1 MHDARYVQ
9 TILDRANASHFST
22 SPVPFHP
29 NLKLSKEMC
38 PKTDEEKAFMAD
50 ISYRTII
57 GMLLY
62 LMVSSRPDIA
72 YAVCTCARYMDC
84 PGKEHWNAVCGI
96 LKYLKGTIDLRITYS
111 STIASSH
118 PILHGY
124 SDADWAANDLDTRHS
139 HTGYVFYLSN
149 GPIAWKSCL
158 QSSISLSSMDS
169 EYSSMGDATKEM
181 LELREVHHEV
191 NKLLPSS
198 VLDRPTTIYA
208 DKCFLYQTI

>member
-9 TILDRANASHFST
+9 TILDRANANHFST
-22 SPVPFHP
+22 SPLPFHP

-169 EYSSMGDATKEM
+169 EYYSMDM
-181 LELREVHHEV
+181 QLR
-191 NKLLPSS
+191 
-198 VLDRPTTIYA
+198 
-208 DKCFLYQTI
+208 KC